1 MVAVAGTLPRA
12 DPDPILDG
20 ASRVLQQGASGA
32 WCAPCQTGSGGG
44 PFSPGGA
51 PIALGRMGHLWRPGG
66 FIQREWCFSK
76 SILQEQEQPHKK
88 WIHSSVDLVVFCF

>member
-76 SILQEQEQPHKK
+76 RNRSNRTRNGYIVVWILL
-88 WIHSSVDLVVFCF
+88 SSVFR